1 MVHKFLLEI
10 NRMLSII
17 FKYYFKAFII
27 IMTINKHKHNKKI
40 KATVI
45 VNPASGSGLR
55 GYQKPTHYMDN
66 YFYHDD
72 QIFILIP

>member
-17 FKYYFKAFII
+17 FKYYFKAFI

-55 GYQKPTHYMDN
+55 GYQKPTNYMDN

>member
-27 IMTINKHKHNKKI
+27 MTINKHIHNKKI

-45 VNPASGSGLR
+45 VNPASGSGLKV
-55 GYQKPTHYMDN
+55 YQKPTHYMDN

>member
-1 MVHKFLLEI
+1 MGSKFYLK
-10 NRMLSII
+10 
-17 FKYYFKAFII
+17 KYDFIYNLKHYFKEVV
-27 IMTINKHKHNKKI
+27 IMSINKHEHNKKI

-45 VNPASGSGLR
+45 INPASRSGLKV
-55 GYQKPTHYMDN
+55 YQKLTNCVDN

>member
-10 NRMLSII
+10 NRMLSLI

-27 IMTINKHKHNKKI
+27 MTINKHVHNKKI

-45 VNPASGSGLR
+45 VNPASRSGLKV
-55 GYQKPTHYMDN
+55 YQKLTNCVDN
-66 YFYHDD
+66 YFYHED